1 MRHGTGNILANIREC
16 HMEAEHLL
24 ETALDELSGYGF
36 SGILDVGAPNL
47 PLLGV
52 PVSPQYLGVAF
63 VGGTNTMAALREAGK
78 PVVTRALKGLI
89 DIQKMGY
96 LDDY

>member
-1 MRHGTGNILANIREC
+1 
-16 HMEAEHLL
+16 
-24 ETALDELSGYGF
+24 
-36 SGILDVGAPNL
+36 
-47 PLLGV
+47 
-52 PVSPQYLGVAF
+52 VSPQYLGVAF

-96 LDDY
+96 LADY